1 MIRFVFRLLSLAALA
16 IACIMGVLD
25 ASRSL
30 GARSLV
36 LTPLGESWQ
45 QGSPATLAGFKGMV
59 EGTGLP
65 LLWDPVMETVLKAP
79 GFAVLAGLAL
89 LFLLIGY
96 KRKRRI
102 AGRFAVID

>member
-30 GARSLV
+30 GARNLV
-36 LTPLGESWQ
+36 FTPLAESWQ

-59 EGTGLP
+59 EGLGLP
-65 LLWDPVMETVLKAP
+65 MLWDPVMETILKAP
-79 GFAVLAGLAL
+79 GFVVFAGLAL
-89 LFLLIGY
+89 VFLAIGY
-96 KRKRRI
+96 KRQRRI